1 MTETDAIQTR
11 GPENRHCDNGRS
23 KIGAEHWYQISDSD
37 SWSDEEMQSLYTLFM
52 ADTAVFLAD
61 TSSLNLGRM
70 INHKAIVDRFQKY
83 TPGLEAAESHGLD
96 YDILEGAAVLGKG
109 GPPPTFS
116 SGFGYALWAVDFNL
130 VCMSRGVKRVANLA
144 GRPSASRV
152 FWVPDDSSPSNPG
165 PNARAPY
172 PAAIM
177 IADFI
182 GKGHGSSVKEIDLGR
197 DLLSAYAMYNEGSG
211 DLERVALLNMRLYN
225 GTQDKPRDRS
235 DLRFLYEM
243 EYSRLRYEGSVP
255 TWVLLP
261 WGLITVALKTMLP
274 GEESSGL
281 MGLTLEMAIS
291 QPAMSLRIPSRSKMV
306 SPR

>member
-1 MTETDAIQTR
+1 
-11 GPENRHCDNGRS
+11 
-23 KIGAEHWYQISDSD
+23 
-37 SWSDEEMQSLYTLFM
+37 MQSLYTLFM

-61 TSSLNLGRM
+61 TSSSNLGRM

-96 YDILEGAAVLGKG
+96 YGILEGAAVLGKG

-211 DLERVALLNMRLYN
+211 DLEKVALLNMRLYN
-225 GTQDKPRDRS
+225 GTQDKPRDRE
-235 DLRFLYEM
+235 RFEIPVRDGIQQVTVR
-243 EYSRLRYEGSVP
+243 RLRADLGVAAMGFDYGGPENNVTWGGEQWSHGIDLGNGHFP
-255 TWVLLP
+255 TGDVVENTIEVKD
-261 WGLITVALKTMLP
+261 GIAAVV
-274 GEESSGL
+274 
-281 MGLTLEMAIS
+281 
-291 QPAMSLRIPSRSKMV
+291 IPDSEAVIMYIR
-306 SPR
+306 